1 MISRRT
7 TLLIALASLAG
18 SAAGLGAVAGDK
30 GAHKGMS
37 EQEEARA
44 ALLRGEILPLSRIL
58 RTVAQ
63 RLPGDV
69 LKVEIERENNVL
81 IYEIKVLTKTG
92 RIRKIKLNARNGA
105 VIAIEDD

>member
-1 MISRRT
+1 
-7 TLLIALASLAG
+7 
-18 SAAGLGAVAGDK
+18 
-30 GAHKGMS
+30 MS

-44 ALLRGEILPLSRIL
+44 ALLRGEIRPLSQIL

-81 IYEIKVLTKTG
+81 IYEIKVLAKTG